1 MAACRPIFRRS
12 RIAGLALALAGV
24 LAAVSSASAAGAG
37 YPEDE
42 IEAAFIYRFADFV
55 AWPRHALG
63 HSTFTIAVL
72 NDEPVASDLERMRPA
87 GKLTG
92 RRFRIRRITR
102 MDQLGDAQILF
113 IGAGDAS
120 MLKRRLARLAGRHV
134 LVVTSQPG
142 GLRDGSTINF
152 LLIHRHVRFE
162 ISLVAAQR
170 AGLNISAD
178 LLSVATHIEGRP
190 TGFEAP
196 CDTSPPLFDPGIAC
210 SSRLAGL

>member
-1 MAACRPIFRRS
+1 MAAYRTHLRRS
-12 RIAGLALALAGV
+12 RIAGLALALAAV
-24 LAAVSSASAAGAG
+24 LAAVSSASAAAPG

-63 HSTFTIAVL
+63 HSAFTIAVL
-72 NDEPVASDLERMRPA
+72 DDELVASDLERMLPA
-87 GKLTG
+87 GDLKG
-92 RRFRIRRITR
+92 RRVRIRRITS

-113 IGAGDAS
+113 IGESDAS

-152 LLIHRHVRFE
+152 LLLHRHVRFE
-162 ISLVAAQR
+162 ISLAAARR

-178 LLSVATHIEGRP
+178 LLSVATRIEGSP
-190 TGFEAP
+190 TGLEAP
-196 CDTSPPLFDPGIAC
+196 CDTSPPLLAPGIAC
-210 SSRLAGL
+210 SSRLAAL

>member
-1 MAACRPIFRRS
+1 MAAYRALLRLS
-12 RIAGLALALAGV
+12 RIAALALALAGV
-24 LAAVSSASAAGAG
+24 LAAVSSASAAAPA

-55 AWPRHALG
+55 AWPGHALG
-63 HSTFTIAVL
+63 HSAFTIAVL
-72 NDEPVASDLERMRPA
+72 DDERVANDLKRMLPA
-87 GKLTG
+87 GDLKG
-92 RRFRIRRITR
+92 RRVRIRRVTSI
-102 MDQLGDAQILF
+102 DQLGNARILF
-113 IGAGDAS
+113 IGEGDAS
-120 MLKRRLARLAGRHV
+120 MLKRHLARLAGRHV

-196 CDTSPPLFDPGIAC
+196 CDTSPAVFRPGISC
-210 SSRLAGL
+210 SSRLAAL